1 MVSGSWQHSES
12 HPVTEGFTGL
22 EHPRMESDD
31 PLRGSEISLVASTWS
46 C

>member
-12 HPVTEGFTGL
+12 HPVTEGFTRL
-22 EHPRMESDD
+22 ELPRTESDD
-31 PLRGSEISLVASTWS
+31 SLGGSEISLVASTWS